1 MENLNDRTAE
11 QAVATATQNPSAEQV
26 AAWKEEFG
34 KLKVVEVDGLEI
46 YFKQPT
52 RQQVAAANQ
61 ILVKTR
67 DASKYADIILK
78 ACQLNFI
85 KETADDVEIYF
96 ALSAK
101 VDELIT
107 SKVAN
112 LKN

>member
-1 MENLNDRTAE
+1 MENLNNTTAAE
-11 QAVATATQNPSAEQV
+11 AVSKNPSAEQV
-26 AAWKEEFG
+26 AAWKEEHG
-34 KLKVVEVDGLEI
+34 KLKVLEIDGLEI

-61 ILVKTR
+61 ILIKTR

-78 ACQLNFI
+78 NCQLNFI
-85 KETADDVEIYF
+85 QETKDDVEIYF
-96 ALSAK
+96 AVSAK
-101 VDELIT
+101 VDDLIT